1 MKISKPFEYAFVI
14 GLWMIFVFY
23 IVSPLVPE
31 HYTSVTMFALFV
43 PLVTYWVLRER
54 LLSWDNDNPD

>member
-31 HYTSVTMFALFV
+31 YYTSVTMFALFV